1 MMFVVRMVGREL
13 RASWRR
19 LAFFFVCVAVGV
31 SAIVAL
37 RSVIQQVGVAMAGET
52 RALLAAD
59 VLVESEQPWSEAA
72 RNTLDGILGAEPGLS
87 RTRSIETATMARPA
101 DETKVA
107 ARVVELRGVQ
117 AGFPFYGS
125 FVLQDGLSY
134 HHGLLAGGGA
144 LVRPELLTQLDV
156 AVGDDILIGEGR
168 FEIRGVILRE
178 PGRQLGAFS
187 FGPRVLIDY
196 DDLLQTGLLTLG
208 TRAERQILLQ
218 VPEPR
223 IGPLVASLREPLR
236 DEFVRVRSYRN
247 TEERIARNLSRA
259 EDYLSLIGFVVVVLG
274 GIGVWSV
281 TRVFV
286 QQRVRSVAI
295 LKCLGA
301 TSRQVLA
308 IYVVEV
314 ALLGLGG
321 ALLGVALAAGMLA
334 ALPSSLTTQAAAV
347 AGVEN
352 LSYGVTGSAV
362 VQGLGVGVLVSL
374 LFALGPLLEMR
385 AIKPLALIRWN
396 LIAAGARDWVRGAVI
411 GVLAAGLVALASWQA
426 ASWEA
431 GLWVCGGFAAV
442 AVVLHGVGQALI
454 RLIQPLGAGARF
466 AVRHAVLN
474 LARPGNQ
481 TRVILL
487 AVGLG
492 SFFVIGI
499 HAVQANLL
507 GAFALEI
514 REDSPD
520 MFLIDIQQDQRTGV
534 GELLRER
541 VGEAP
546 GLIPVLRARVTGVTG
561 QRTTLDSAR
570 AVRRR
575 GVGREFTVTYRD
587 HLEANERVVEG
598 ALWEPGGS
606 GEPEVSVEESI
617 RDRLDLAIGDVPAV
631 PRAGTGHP
639 GDGLERPRR
648 RLGRFPQR
656 RLHVP
661 VQVGGLRSGAPQLHR
676 VPAGAAGHD
685 GARPSAAG
693 SGGRVP
699 QRLGHRRA
707 RGDRHRPAD
716 PRLRH
721 ARDLGG
727 RRHRAV
733 QRGSHSHRL
742 GRDDQVPASV
752 RDRHLPDSRRN
763 QPQPRADARRRVRH
777 PGHPGRHRGIGR
789 SPRVDLGP
797 EPPPPG
803 HRLGPGAARE
813 PRRRPVDGAGG
824 GERGRG
830 GQPGHAAP
838 KAVEHAPGRVAAA
851 TACPVQQMSEG
862 GRWPLPPQ
870 PSRASAPGK
879 HLVLLSVAVRAGW
892 VRDRMRFDAGGDHD
906 GRI

>member
-1 MMFVVRMVGREL
+1 MRFVIRMVGREL

-19 LAFFFVCVAVGV
+19 LAFFFICVAVGV

-72 RNTLDGILGAEPGLS
+72 RTFIDEILDAEPGLT
-87 RTRSIETATMARPA
+87 RTLSIETATMARPA
-101 DETKVA
+101 DEAKAT

-117 AGFPFYGS
+117 AAFPFYGT
-125 FVLQDGLSY
+125 FVLQDDRAY

-156 AVGDDILIGEGR
+156 AVGDDILIGNGR

-178 PGRQLGAFS
+178 PGGGMGAFS

-196 DDLLQTGLLTLG
+196 DDLLQTGLLTFG
-208 TRAERQILLQ
+208 TRAERQILLKA
-218 VPEPR
+218 PEPR
-223 IGPLVASLREPLR
+223 IDPLVASLREPLR

-247 TEERIARNLSRA
+247 TEDRIARNLSRA
-259 EDYLSLIGFVVVVLG
+259 ENYLSLIGFVVVVLG

-308 IYVVEV
+308 IYVVQV
-314 ALLGLGG
+314 ALLGFGG
-321 ALLGVALAAGMLA
+321 ALLGVVLAAAMLA
-334 ALPSSLTTQAAAV
+334 ALPPSLTAEAAAV
-347 AGVEN
+347 AGVDN

-362 VQGLGVGVLVSL
+362 AQGLGVGVLVSL
-374 LFALGPLLEMR
+374 LFALDPLLEMR
-385 AIKPLALIRWN
+385 TIKPLALIRWN
-396 LIAAGARDWVRGAVI
+396 LIAAAARDWVRVAVI
-411 GVLAAGLVALASWQA
+411 GTLAAGLVALASWQA

-442 AVVLHGVGQALI
+442 ALVLHGVGRALV

-520 MFLIDIQQDQRTGV
+520 MFLIDIQQDQRAGV
-534 GELLRER
+534 SELLAER
-541 VGEAP
+541 IGNAP
-546 GLIPVLRARVTGVTG
+546 TLIPVLRARVTGVTG
-561 QRTTLDSAR
+561 ERTNLDTAR

-598 ALWEPGGS
+598 AFWEAGGS
-606 GEPEVSVEESI
+606 GRPEVSVEESI
-617 RDRLDLAIGDVPAV
+617 RDRLDLAMGDV
-631 PRAGTGHP
+631 
-639 GDGLERPRR
+639 L
-648 RLGRFPQR
+648 RF
-656 RLHVP
+656 
-661 VQVGGLRSGAPQLHR
+661 R
-676 VPAGAAGHD
+676 V
-685 GARPSAAG
+685 
-693 SGGRVP
+693 
-699 QRLGHRRA
+699 
-707 RGDRHRPAD
+707 
-716 PRLRH
+716 
-721 ARDLGG
+721 
-727 RRHRAV
+727 
-733 QRGSHSHRL
+733 L
-742 GRDDQVPASV
+742 GRDIRATVSSV
-752 RDRHLPDSRRN
+752 RAVDWDDSRSGGFMFLFSPGVFDEAPHSFITFLRGPPETQARARLQRDLVAGFPNVSAIDGLQVIATVRRILDYVTLAISVVGGIALFSGILILIGSVAMTKFQRRYETAIFQTLGATSRTLGLMLVVEYGTLGLLAGTVGSVGALGLTWGLSRHLLEIDWDPAPLVNVGGVVLTTLVVGSVGVASSLD
-763 QPQPRADARRRVRH
+763 V
-777 PGHPGRHRGIGR
+777 
-789 SPRVDLGP
+789 L
-797 EPPPPG
+797 
-803 HRLGPGAARE
+803 
-813 PRRRPVDGAGG
+813 RRRPLS
-824 GERGRG
+824 
-830 GQPGHAAP
+830 
-838 KAVEHAPGRVAAA
+838 
-851 TACPVQQMSEG
+851 T
-862 GRWPLPPQ
+862 L
-870 PSRASAPGK
+870 RAE
-879 HLVLLSVAVRAGW
+879 
-892 VRDRMRFDAGGDHD
+892 
-906 GRI
+906 